1 MKKNYLILF
10 LIMIVLGVGFFYS
23 AELMI
28 ADKSKQINQQDRLI
42 RRYQEQVNSAKV
54 VNDELK
60 EVSTVIKNSLTDKR
74 ELSVD
79 EANNFIRELAELA
92 DRYRIA
98 VHVLFP
104 KVSFLAGN
112 LLEQQF
118 AIELDC
124 TYIQLGQF
132 LASIDRYDYL
142 IKVNTL
148 DVRSQG
154 GREKIVEDERQTLY
168 RVILDLSIFKIVKE
182 TTNAR

>member
-1 MKKNYLILF
+1 M
-10 LIMIVLGVGFFYS
+10 VLVSFGFFYS
-23 AELMI
+23 AELML
-28 ADKSKQINQQDRLI
+28 AKKASQIDQQDRLI
-42 RRYQEQVNSAKV
+42 KRYQEQVNSAKV

-92 DRYRIA
+92 DTYKIA
-98 VHVLFP
+98 VHALFP

-118 AIELDC
+118 ALELDC

-154 GREKIVEDERQTLY
+154 SKERIVEDNRQTLY
-168 RVILDLSIFKIVKE
+168 KVILDLSIFKIVKE
-182 TTNAR
+182 SNDAR